1 MSVNDYRPQEIS
13 YINIVREGGTQA
25 DYADDGLAWLDLSQ
39 STSNNGLDDCTT
51 VFIQKD
57 ELHL

>member
-25 DYADDGLAWLDLSQ
+25 DYADDGLA
-39 STSNNGLDDCTT
+39 
-51 VFIQKD
+51 
-57 ELHL
+57 